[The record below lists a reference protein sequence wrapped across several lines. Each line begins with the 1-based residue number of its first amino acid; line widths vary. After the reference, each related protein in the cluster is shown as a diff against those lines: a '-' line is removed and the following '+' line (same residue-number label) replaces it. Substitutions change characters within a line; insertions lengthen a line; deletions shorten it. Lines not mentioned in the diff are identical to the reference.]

1 MKLTVIHPAV
11 YVLYYFTLIIFAFL
25 YNDPYYLI
33 LFLICISV
41 LIALQGISHE
51 FKGLI
56 KFFIPMSLLIIILN
70 PLTSHVG
77 TTQIYITRNF
87 SITLEALIYGI
98 LMSTSLLIIL
108 LVFTSYNRAVSYQ
121 EMLYLFSK
129 RFPHISMVIIMALR
143 FVPLL
148 SYRLSEV
155 NKVFRF
161 NQKRTLSGEGESRTD
176 KIKKNA
182 NKLAVVVSW
191 SMEESMLTAK
201 SMKARGYGIKKRTSY
216 LSYKFRRID
225 YLFLSLILI
234 TTITSIFGLL
244 QGYGRIKIYP
254 TISFNISENILSIYY
269 LAFLILLIPLIYME
283 LRERMV
289 WYEFRTK
296 KQ

>member
-11 YVLYYFTLIIFAFL
+11 YVLYYFILIIFAFL

-33 LFLICISV
+33 SFLICISV

-77 TTQIYITRNF
+77 TTQIYITGNF

-161 NQKRTLSGEGESRTD
+161 NQKKPNSETGESRAD

-225 YLFLSLILI
+225 YLFISLILI
-234 TTITSIFGLL
+234 TTITSLFGLL
-244 QGYGRIKIYP
+244 QGYGRIEVYP

-269 LAFLILLIPLIYME
+269 LAFLILLIPMIYME

-289 WYEFRTK
+289 WYEFKTK

>member
-11 YVLYYFTLIIFAFL
+11 YVLYYFILIIFAFL
-25 YNDPYYLI
+25 YNDPYYLVS
-33 LFLICISV
+33 FLICISV
-41 LIALQGISHE
+41 LIALQGISQE

-56 KFFIPMSLLIIILN
+56 KFFIPMSILIIILN

-77 TTQIYITRNF
+77 TTQIYITGNF

-155 NKVFRF
+155 NKVFKF
-161 NQKRTLSGEGESRTD
+161 NQKRTRSGEGESRTD

-216 LSYKFRRID
+216 LSYKFRKID
-225 YLFLSLILI
+225 YLFISLILI

-244 QGYGRIKIYP
+244 QGYGRIEVYP
-254 TISFNISENILSIYY
+254 TITFNISENFLSIYY
-269 LAFLILLIPLIYME
+269 LTFLILLIPMIYME